1 MPHIFRGFIVL
12 LLNPRIGTEEK
23 YTEFQTLIQSMVLL
37 IGAYKEAEL
46 YLERYLIQLSDENLL
61 LIIRRIQFLISYNYE
76 QNELDNEVWDPIQVL
91 DVVYKANLKR
101 EHREINYREFYNDE
115 INNSV
120 KLDE

>member
-1 MPHIFRGFIVL
+1 M
-12 LLNPRIGTEEK
+12 
-23 YTEFQTLIQSMVLL
+23 IQSMALL

-61 LIIRRIQFLISYNYE
+61 AIIRRIQSLISYDY
-76 QNELDNEVWDPIQVL
+76 QLNELDSDVWDPIQVL

-101 EHREINYREFYNDE
+101 EHREINFKEFYNEE

-120 KLDE
+120 KLDEQYEDWLNQRK